1 MTATFNFLNEDR
13 LKRLDISIDL
23 HAESNYS
30 RDKIEKTHKA
40 TCPCCLESFCV
51 KKNGTVVR
59 HGWKETGRRKGQYGM
74 GFQWGECWGTSA
86 IPLEQSDV
94 DGLRIARDLE
104 AQLIMIQDRID
115 FIVAGKQEKYHVNF
129 ARIPI
134 MVRDERGGFNVQ
146 GGEDNF
152 EISTNHLNMVKD
164 FLLNEGIDY
173 EVEIV
178 INQPTRNDYWNRK
191 LGRKPYKAYAVINIT
206 VDKYIDRDFDVR
218 ALRKWIRVYDME
230 GQNNH
235 ACYETK
241 EIVTTKEYGTFE
253 VGHVPSWKTCNDN
266 EYRDMVRL
274 KTDTKA
280 RLRQLV
286 QKIQWHYDNPTSGT
300 PRK

>member
-40 TCPCCLESFCV
+40 TCPCCLESFPV

-134 MVRDERGGFNVQ
+134 LVRDERGGFNVQ

-164 FLLNEGIDY
+164 FLLNEGIDF

-178 INQPTRNDYWNRK
+178 IDQPTRDSRWNR
-191 LGRKPYKAYAVINIT
+191 LYSRKSYSAYAVITIT
-206 VDKYIDRDFDVR
+206 VDKYIDRDIDVR
-218 ALRKWIRVYDME
+218 ALKKYVSTLDME
-230 GQNNH
+230 DGFG
-235 ACYETK
+235 CYETEK
-241 EIVTTKEYGTFE
+241 IVTSREYGTFE

>member
-1 MTATFNFLNEDR
+1 
-13 LKRLDISIDL
+13 
-23 HAESNYS
+23 
-30 RDKIEKTHKA
+30 
-40 TCPCCLESFCV
+40 
-51 KKNGTVVR
+51 
-59 HGWKETGRRKGQYGM
+59 
-74 GFQWGECWGTSA
+74 
-86 IPLEQSDV
+86 
-94 DGLRIARDLE
+94 
-104 AQLIMIQDRID
+104 
-115 FIVAGKQEKYHVNF
+115 GKQEKYHVNF

-134 MVRDERGGFNVQ
+134 MVRDERGGFNVP

-152 EISTNHLNMVKD
+152 EIMNDHLNMVKD